1 MRPVR
6 RIHVIILLLAACC
19 GADRS
24 FAQGDA
30 ELRPGKD
37 LEMWLSAGIEMR
49 PFTDKS
55 RIAQTPFAKR
65 FRTALEAGY
74 RSNENLG
81 NGKNVYATLGL
92 RYKVADGLKLGLDTR
107 YNIRDRAS
115 KNSFR
120 IDFGPSYSRSFGKFG
135 LGYRL
140 TFQHEFIPLYRVRDY
155 LRNRISVGYR
165 IKNFRMDPYVSVET
179 FTAFHYSGNYFA
191 GIRYDLGAHINLKGD
206 HGLDVVLRHDRE
218 IGVAEP
224 LYRTIIVLAYEFNW
238 KR

>member
-1 MRPVR
+1 MSPVR
-6 RIHVIILLLAACC
+6 HIAFTIVLLTAYC
-19 GADRS
+19 GAVPL

-30 ELRPGKD
+30 ELKPGKD
-37 LEMWLSAGIEMR
+37 LELWLSAGIEMR
-49 PFTDKS
+49 PFTDAS

-65 FRTALEAGY
+65 FRTALELGY

-92 RYKVADGLKLGLDTR
+92 RYKVADWLKLGLDTR
-107 YNIRDRAS
+107 YNIRDRFS

-120 IDFGPSYSRSFGKFG
+120 IDFGPSFSKSFGKFD
-135 LGYRL
+135 LGFRL
-140 TFQHEFIPLYRVRDY
+140 TFQHEFIPVYRVRDY

-165 IKNFRMDPYVSVET
+165 IKNFRVDPYVSAET
-179 FTAFHYSGNYFA
+179 FTAFYYSGNYFA

-206 HGLDVVLRHDRE
+206 HELDVALRHDRE
-218 IGVAEP
+218 IGVVEP
-224 LYRTIIVLAYEFNW
+224 LYRTIIVLAYTFNW